1 MRLTR
6 FTDYALRLLIHLAER
21 PGERCTIAEVAAA
34 QRVSEHHLGKVA
46 HALAGAGLVKA
57 ARGRMGGLS
66 LARAADAITVGEVVR
81 RLEPT
86 DALADC
92 AECVEAPT
100 CRLPRPLDGAMG
112 AFLAH
117 LDDVMLA
124 DVCRPAAKAA

>member
-21 PGERCTIAEVAAA
+21 PGARCTIAEVAAA

-46 HALAGAGLVKA
+46 HALARAGLVKA

-66 LARAADAITVGEVVR
+66 LARPADAITVGEVVR

-92 AECVEAPT
+92 AACIEAPT
-100 CRLPRPLDGAMG
+100 CRLPGPLDGAKE
-112 AFLAH
+112 AFLSH
-117 LDDVMLA
+117 LDQVVIGN
-124 DVCRPAAKAA
+124 VCR